1 MSSIFGPVE
10 DLVQVV
16 VEDRID
22 LSGPAQRLSDALHVL
37 DAHRDDP
44 EDFVGPVVSML
55 AHRFHHSGDLVGH
68 GLFLVDPARHE
79 GHQLVRDDLGW
90 AVSAPG
96 KVVSDQS

>member
-1 MSSIFGPVE
+1 M
-10 DLVQVV
+10 
-16 VEDRID
+16 
-22 LSGPAQRLSDALHVL
+22 
-37 DAHRDDP
+37 
-44 EDFVGPVVSML
+44 GPVVSML